1 MKQSKQI
8 KVKLSWLIIT
18 CVLAF
23 ILFLTVYYSFLKSEE
38 EITSWVYKGYELHFR
53 ADLRRA
59 GEMEVR
65 DERAIHDLL
74 WSDEI
79 ENLTIGFSEAPDL
92 GLVSVEAFEI
102 AYKLKLAYL
111 ISNKSVEIS
120 SGKVDLSNLGASPSN
135 PFIIL
140 LPPSMANETSVRLD
154 GYKVFISGKSEE
166 EFDLATVRFL
176 MIALEINLEQL
187 K

>member
-102 AYKLKLAYL
+102 ALFFPEIKKY
-111 ISNKSVEIS
+111 SVNCKFSTCLHKNEPKCEVIAAVE
-120 SGKVDLSNLGASPSN
+120 SGKISEQRYINYRKILS
-135 PFIIL
+135 
-140 LPPSMANETSVRLD
+140 D
-154 GYKVFISGKSEE
+154 
-166 EFDLATVRFL
+166 FD
-176 MIALEINLEQL
+176 